1 MVEGGRFEIYFGCKL
16 NAGSNP
22 ALSASDSRGEVTEWL
37 KVHGWNPC
45 VGQLTGGSNP
55 PLSSIFFAIGS
66 EGRVLGTGTCEPR
79 QVREEAT
86 VVGAFRALG
95 VPGSHQGGCKHPTA
109 PSDQQEAASLAEAA
123 RR

>member
-1 MVEGGRFEIYFGCKL
+1 MTELWRGGRVVEGGRFEIYFGCKL

-22 ALSASDSRGEVTEWL
+22 ASSASNSRGEVTEWL

-55 PLSSIFFAIGS
+55 PLSAIFIDRC
-66 EGRVLGTGTCEPR
+66 EGRVPKTGTREPR

-86 VVGAFRALG
+86 V
-95 VPGSHQGGCKHPTA
+95 
-109 PSDQQEAASLAEAA
+109 AASPGLRITRLSPLSMISATIRAHEDC
-123 RR
+123 

>member
-1 MVEGGRFEIYFGCKL
+1 MVEGGRFEIYFGRSL

-22 ALSASDSRGEVTEWL
+22 ALSAIENFLGEVTEWL

-55 PLSSIFFAIGS
+55 PLSAIFVASS
-66 EGRVLGTGTCEPR
+66 EGRAPWTGACEPR

-86 VVGAFRALG
+86 V
-95 VPGSHQGGCKHPTA
+95 
-109 PSDQQEAASLAEAA
+109 ASFSGLRIVRLSLLSIN